1 MNAPFTLSTPADSR
15 SASDARWNSVCRTA
29 LAKMLDELTYEEVLA
44 PEAEGPGEYALRL
57 KSGITWRFSART
69 GAWGNLQAESR
80 TIRRAPEGTISP
92 LQFTLD
98 ARAELGMAPE
108 TLATFLRELSNTLR
122 QDMILHQKTEGL
134 EVDRLLDLPVHVLH
148 GLLEGHPKAVANKGR
163 LGWGADD
170 LARYSPESAEPFSLF
185 WLAASRQNCRLGGDD
200 YEPTSFRQGP

>member
-1 MNAPFTLSTPADSR
+1 MNAPFAVSTPADSR
-15 SASDARWNSVCRTA
+15 SAADARWQEVCRA
-29 LAKMLDELTYEEVLA
+29 GLAKMLDELTYEEVLA
-44 PEAEGPGEYALRL
+44 PEAEGDSEYALRL
-57 KSGITWRFSART
+57 KSGITWRFAART
-69 GAWGNLQAESR
+69 GAWGNLLTDSR
-80 TIRRAPEGTISP
+80 TIRREPEGATSP

-134 EVDRLLDLPVHVLH
+134 EADRLLDLPVHVLH

-170 LARYSPESAEPFSLF
+170 LARYSPDSAKLRRQSFSP
-185 WLAASRQNCRLGGDD
+185 ASRKRGSALR
-200 YEPTSFRQGP
+200 PTR